1 MLFRSEAAHCLH
13 EGVLSN
19 VRDGNIGSILA
30 FGFPLHTGGVYQF
43 VRSIGVDAFYARA
56 AELAKACGDRFILPA
71 VFALT
76 LDRATGAKLAAR
88 NMSHNNGQAQRSE
101 KEVK

>member
-1 MLFRSEAAHCLH
+1 MFRMVVEAAHCLH

-43 VRSIGVDAFYARA
+43 VRSLGVDAFYARA
-56 AELAKACGDRFILPA
+56 AELAKACGDRFIPPA
-71 VFALT
+71 DFALT
-76 LDRATGAKLAAR
+76 LDRAT
-88 NMSHNNGQAQRSE
+88 RSE
-101 KEVK
+101 EHTSELQSLMRISYAV